1 MSRSP
6 IMLPSQSPWPTAPGS
21 LSEEARAFL
30 QDRLRLFFK
39 ATFLIN
45 LAYYPLFAVALSL
58 DPELELW
65 TALQDAVSLE
75 ALGEYAAFGGGWLL
89 TARWRWSVRALE
101 VIDFAGLLIVG
112 ACVASWPFVHP
123 YPVLGTYEML
133 LAWLIVFSLRALLVP
148 SPGKRTLLVTLTAFL
163 PGMVCGPLAAWLRPQ
178 EFVSAPSLIFL
189 VAAWGTAAVAFSTV
203 ASSTLWGLRKQVRD
217 ARRLG
222 QYTLLER
229 LGSGAMGVVYLAR
242 HAMLRRPTAIKLLSV
257 EAGGTALERFERE
270 VQFASELTH
279 PNTISIYDYGRTAD
293 GVFYYAMEYLDGV
306 DLEGLL
312 ALDGPQPPARV
323 IHLLRQVCGALE
335 EAHGRG
341 LLHRDI
347 KPANVFLCRRRG
359 APDLVKVLDY
369 GLVKD
374 LADGANAAGSRAE
387 GLTGTPHYL
396 SPESISEPASVDA
409 RGDLYAVG
417 ALAYALLT
425 GAPPFEGRTAVEV
438 CAHHLHSTPLPPSRR
453 IGRDLPA
460 DLEAVVMRCLQKQP
474 EERFASAHA
483 LRGALE
489 ACADARGWTEADAD
503 AWWER
508 NGESVKQ
515 AREARRAR
523 DGSSVTQ
530 TIAMDLR
537 GRAA

>member
-1 MSRSP
+1 MTRP
-6 IMLPSQSPWPTAPGS
+6 PLILPSQSPWPTGPGS
-21 LSEEARAFL
+21 LPEEARAFL

-39 ATFLIN
+39 ATFLMN
-45 LAYYPLFAVALSL
+45 VAYYPLFALALSV
-58 DPELELW
+58 DPELEFW
-65 TALQDAVSLE
+65 RVLQDAVSLE
-75 ALGEYAAFGGGWLL
+75 ALGEYAVFGGGWLL
-89 TARWRWSVRALE
+89 SARGRWSFRVLE
-101 VIDFAGLLIVG
+101 AIDLAGLVLVG
-112 ACVASWPFVHP
+112 GCVASWPFVHP

-133 LAWLIVFSLRALLVP
+133 LAWMVIISLRGLLVP
-148 SPGKRTLLVTLTAFL
+148 STGRRTLAVSLAACL
-163 PGMVCGPLAAWLRPQ
+163 PGLVSGPLAAWLRPQ
-178 EFVSAPSLIFL
+178 DVVSPASLVFL
-189 VAAWGTAAVAFSTV
+189 VAAWGTVAVTFSTV
-203 ASSTLWGLRKQVRD
+203 ASSMLWGLRKQVRD

-257 EAGGTALERFERE
+257 EAGGAALERFERE

-279 PNTISIYDYGRTAD
+279 PNTIAIYDYGRTAD

-306 DLEGLL
+306 DLDGLV
-312 ALDGPQPPARV
+312 AIDGPQSAARV
-323 IHLLRQVCGALE
+323 IHILRQVCGALD

-369 GLVKD
+369 GLVKNMQGED
-374 LADGANAAGSRAE
+374 ATASRAE

-396 SPESISEPASVDA
+396 SPEAVSAPASVDA

-417 ALAYALLT
+417 ALAYALLA
-425 GAPPFEGRTAVEV
+425 GQPPFEGRTAVEV
-438 CAHHLHSTPLPPSRR
+438 CAHHLHSTPIPPSRR
-453 IGRDLPA
+453 SGRNVPA
-460 DLEAVVMRCLQKQP
+460 DLEAVVMRCLQKRP
-474 EERFASAHA
+474 EDRFASAHA
-483 LRGALE
+483 LREALE
-489 ACADARGWTEADAD
+489 ACEDAGRWSDADAD

-508 NGESVKQ
+508 NGAAFQ
-515 AREARRAR
+515 AAREARRAT
-523 DGSSVTQ
+523 SPNSVTQ
-530 TIAMDLR
+530 TLEMDLR